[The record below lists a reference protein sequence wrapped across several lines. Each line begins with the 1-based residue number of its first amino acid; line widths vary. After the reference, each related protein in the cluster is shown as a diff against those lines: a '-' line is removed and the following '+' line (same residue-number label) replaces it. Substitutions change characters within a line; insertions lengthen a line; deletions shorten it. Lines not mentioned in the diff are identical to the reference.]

1 MDLDEAFPIIEG
13 VFVEYMDSRIYQQY
27 LFNNIL
33 LQIDGKGMSYLDYIK
48 KNRINNSEI
57 NKQTDYKKVE
67 HNNNELLE
75 KFKKQGGIVQPL

>member
-27 LFNNIL
+27 LFNNML
-33 LQIDGKGMSYLDYIK
+33 LQIDGKGISYLDYIK
-48 KNRINNSEI
+48 KNRINNPEV

-67 HNNNELLE
+67 RNNNELLE
-75 KFKKQGGIVQPL
+75 KFKKQGGIVQSL

>member
-48 KNRINNSEI
+48 KNSINNSGI

-67 HNNNELLE
+67 RNNNELLE

>member
-1 MDLDEAFPIIEG
+1 MDLDEAFSIIEG

-48 KNRINNSEI
+48 KNSINNSGI

-67 HNNNELLE
+67 RNNNELLE

>member
-1 MDLDEAFPIIEG
+1 MDLDEAFSIIEG
-13 VFVEYMDSRIYQQY
+13 VVVEYMDSRIYQQY

-33 LQIDGKGMSYLDYIK
+33 LQIYGKGMSYLDYIK
-48 KNRINNSEI
+48 KNSINNSGI

-67 HNNNELLE
+67 RNNNELLE